1 MNLTSRWEQLLN
13 PVRFKDPSIRPNFD
27 GRNDFEQDYGRLIFS
42 SSIRRLQDKTQV
54 FPLDKSDFIR
64 TRLTH
69 SLEVSSLGRSL
80 GQSVEKCLEEK
91 CNTKKFNGHLSSLL
105 ASAGLVH
112 DLGNPPFG
120 HFGETAIQ
128 DFFKEEFKKKRY
140 EKWTSQMKSDYA
152 NFDGNVQTFRILT
165 RLHFFRDEFSY
176 NLSYPTLSSIVKYPR
191 SSDKGNI
198 RGEKKRKSI
207 SDKKFG
213 YFASETEKYKKIDSE
228 LKLKGERH
236 PIVFLLEAAD
246 DIAYSIAD
254 IEDGVN
260 AGGLDYEIIHETFKR
275 CLDLRDS
282 KQKELLNILK
292 AHYKEFKGKNV
303 DHLNLT
309 VQRFRVPAQGHLIEA
324 AVQEFNNKIELISR
338 AEYHTELLKAPRAK
352 EIRGAFEELAKIVF
366 KNKVIIKREVTGYKV
381 IQGLLEIFIPACYSD
396 DFNIESRTLE
406 GRLYKTISSN
416 YRYIYEN
423 FRDKSIDENY
433 SRLQL
438 VVDFI
443 SGMTDSY
450 ALKIYQEL
458 TGIRV

>member
-1 MNLTSRWEQLLN
+1 MNIESRWSELLS
-13 PVRFKDPSIRPNFD
+13 PLRFRDPSKRPDFD

-80 GQSVEKCLEEK
+80 GQSAERELERR
-91 CNTKKFNGHLSSLL
+91 CSTSKFSGQLSSLL

-128 DFFKEEFKKKRY
+128 DFFNKELQTVRY
-140 EKWTSQMKSDYA
+140 ESWTDQMKRDYIH
-152 NFDGNVQTFRILT
+152 FDGNVQTFRILT
-165 RLHFFRDEFSY
+165 KLHFFKDKFSY
-176 NLSYPTLSSIVKYPR
+176 NLSYPTLSSIIKYPR
-191 SSDKGNI
+191 NSINGNQDKL
-198 RGEKKRKSI
+198 KRKSI
-207 SDKKFG
+207 SDKKYG
-213 YFASETEKYKKIDSE
+213 YFLSEENEYKAIDKE

-236 PIVFLLEAAD
+236 PIVFLLEASD

-254 IEDGVN
+254 IEDGVK
-260 AGGLDYEIIHETFKR
+260 AGGLDYETILETFNSN
-275 CLDLRDS
+275 LDLNDS
-282 KQKELLNILK
+282 TQSELIQSLEEF
-292 AHYKEFKGKNV
+292 YTEFKEKDL
-303 DHLNLT
+303 DHLNLA
-309 VQRFRVPAQGHLIEA
+309 VQRFRVPAQRILIESV
-324 AVQEFNNKIELISR
+324 VQEFNNNLEEISR
-338 AEYHTELLKAPRAK
+338 GEYNKELLKAPRANQ
-352 EIRGAFEELAKIVF
+352 IRSAFEELAKIVF

-381 IQGLLEIFIPACYSD
+381 IQGLLNIYIPSCYSD
-396 DFNIESRTLE
+396 NFNYQSKTLE

-423 FRDKSIDENY
+423 FKDKSIDEKY

-450 ALKIYQEL
+450 ALKLYQEL